1 MKQTVLIPTLNPD
14 TALLNLVDKLSAV
27 GFERIIVINDGSTDD
42 FDIIFDQLGNKG
54 CLVIHH
60 PQNRGK
66 GAAIKTGMITMRGVW
81 PDTPAIL
88 TLDGDG
94 QHSVGDAERLAHYSE
109 AHSDALVLGVRDL
122 RGKEVPLRSRLG
134 ARFSSAYLRISTGVS
149 CRDTQTG
156 LRCIPASLFD
166 RAQNCEGD
174 RYDYEMNFLYEIANL
189 GIPIVQLPINTIYE
203 NNNEGS
209 HFRPVQDSLLIY
221 RHLVRY
227 TASSVICALVDLTL
241 FGILAELVG
250 VALGVSVAL
259 AVFLATVGARTTSGL
274 LNFWLNRHWSFRA
287 KNQCMSL
294 QMGRY
299 LMLFL
304 AQMMLSAAG
313 VAGVAG
319 VSALAAGSLLE
330 AFVLPQGSTD
340 ASRIAAVDS
349 AGAQE
354 LSEAAY
360 KSGAHEGFELG
371 YRYRVI
377 ENSDGSYLVVFLDR
391 GRDISAFYSL
401 VRISLLVAGV
411 AWIAVGVL
419 LGALSG
425 RAVAPIAEAYARQ
438 RRFITDAS
446 HDLKTPL
453 AVISSSADVIEL
465 ENGTSEWTNTIH
477 EQVARMSELVNKLV
491 LLSRMD
497 EGERSLVISEV
508 QVKDMLDTIASEFG
522 APTRTTGH
530 SIEVSCESS
539 VVCWTDASLLHQ
551 AMSLP
556 VDNALKYAP
565 ENTAVTLYAGK
576 KSRNRVQ
583 ISVSNIAP
591 NLRDGGHDEL
601 FDRFYRSDQA
611 RTCSGGHGIGLAVVR
626 AIVQVHDGSVHAKVE
641 NGTLHIMLEFEN
653 RR

>member
-42 FDIIFDQLGNKG
+42 FDIIFDQRGNKG

-109 AHSDALVLGVRDL
+109 AHPDALVLGVRDL
-122 RGKEVPLRSRLG
+122 RGKDVPFRSRLG

-189 GIPIVQLPINTIYE
+189 GIPIAQLPINIIYE

-209 HFRPVQDSLLIY
+209 HFRPLQDSLLIY

-241 FGILAELVG
+241 FGIL
-250 VALGVSVAL
+250 S
-259 AVFLATVGARTTSGL
+259 
-274 LNFWLNRHWSFRA
+274 
-287 KNQCMSL
+287 
-294 QMGRY
+294 
-299 LMLFL
+299 
-304 AQMMLSAAG
+304 
-313 VAGVAG
+313 
-319 VSALAAGSLLE
+319 
-330 AFVLPQGSTD
+330 
-340 ASRIAAVDS
+340 
-349 AGAQE
+349 
-354 LSEAAY
+354 
-360 KSGAHEGFELG
+360 ELG

-377 ENSDGSYLVVFLDR
+377 ENSDGSYLVVFLDC

-401 VRISLLVAGV
+401 VRMSLLVAGV

-477 EQVARMSELVNKLV
+477 EQVARMSELANKLV
-491 LLSRMD
+491 LLSHMD
-497 EGERSLVISEV
+497 EGGGALSCDIGG
-508 QVKDMLDTIASEFG
+508 ASK
-522 APTRTTGH
+522 RH
-530 SIEVSCESS
+530 
-539 VVCWTDASLLHQ
+539 
-551 AMSLP
+551 
-556 VDNALKYAP
+556 
-565 ENTAVTLYAGK
+565 
-576 KSRNRVQ
+576 
-583 ISVSNIAP
+583 
-591 NLRDGGHDEL
+591 
-601 FDRFYRSDQA
+601 A
-611 RTCSGGHGIGLAVVR
+611 R
-626 AIVQVHDGSVHAKVE
+626 
-641 NGTLHIMLEFEN
+641 
-653 RR
+653 